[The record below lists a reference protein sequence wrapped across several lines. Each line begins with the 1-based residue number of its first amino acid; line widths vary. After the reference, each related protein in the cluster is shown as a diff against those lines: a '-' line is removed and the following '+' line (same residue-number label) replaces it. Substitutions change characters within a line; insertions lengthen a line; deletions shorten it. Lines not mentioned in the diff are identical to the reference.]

1 MTSSLR
7 CDAEEAKNHPVSKVI
22 TLLNRPVSKVTT
34 LLKGRP
40 EQLEKEISGTE
51 EVYDK
56 NECWLARGWHI
67 GGGDPERRFS
77 ACRVPSPAS
86 KIVVKRLGCEPLRA
100 SPGR

>member
-7 CDAEEAKNHPVSKVI
+7 FDAEEVKNRSCSKVI
-22 TLLNRPVSKVTT
+22 TLLKDM
-34 LLKGRP
+34 LK
-40 EQLEKEISGTE
+40 QLEKEVIGDE

-86 KIVVKRLGCEPLRA
+86 RRHTRTDATKTIDLALTRLIVMPPW
-100 SPGR
+100 SST